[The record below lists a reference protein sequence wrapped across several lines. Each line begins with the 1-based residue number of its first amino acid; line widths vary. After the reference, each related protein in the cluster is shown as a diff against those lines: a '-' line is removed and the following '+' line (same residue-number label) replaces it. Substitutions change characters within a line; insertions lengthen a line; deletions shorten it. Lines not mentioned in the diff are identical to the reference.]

1 MKTNTRFFSLVA
13 LLVVLLSSA
22 CAGNVTGTPT
32 PDGSDETPSAVVGG
46 TSTVTATAG
55 DETVTPDGMAETAT
69 PDGTQQAPVLIQVG
83 EFCVESFSHVVLTAP
98 LTASFEV
105 VMFANTTP
113 LPAPGVECDSVKNVA
128 DRQILLCGG
137 QQDISFNL
145 ELCEGT
151 NCTETRVNLPACSM
165 TTPQG
170 TATAPATGTATV
182 TISPTVAGGG
192 ATGTST
198 AAPGSGT
205 NTPTMTVTPTP

>member
-32 PDGSDETPSAVVGG
+32 PTPDGSDETPSAVVEG

-55 DETVTPDGMAETAT
+55 DETVTPDGTAGTAT

-137 QQDISFNL
+137 PQDISFNL

-151 NCTETRVNLPACSM
+151 NCAETRVNLPACSP
-165 TTPQG
+165 TTPQA
-170 TATAPATGTATV
+170 TATVPATGTATG
-182 TISPTVAGGG
+182 SPTATVTPAAGSS
-192 ATGTST
+192 TGTPT
-198 AAPGSGT
+198 AGA
-205 NTPTMTVTPTP
+205 TMTVTPTP